1 MNYGMRCHRCDIR
14 GADPNV
20 TAVTLNGVSQQESRT
35 RTPRQLSR
43 FKTAKYVQ
51 FNPLKPQTENF
62 YLETEYEILLLEDD
76 RKDAGCQKKHPSE
89 KKWRT

>member
-51 FNPLKPQTENF
+51 LKT
-62 YLETEYEILLLEDD
+62 I
-76 RKDAGCQKKHPSE
+76 KC
-89 KKWRT
+89 

>member
-1 MNYGMRCHRCDIR
+1 MNHGMRCHRCDIR

-35 RTPRQLSR
+35 RTPRQLLR

-51 FNPLKPQTENF
+51 KKK
-62 YLETEYEILLLEDD
+62 YIEIIKFLQIIKSD
-76 RKDAGCQKKHPSE
+76 
-89 KKWRT
+89 